1 MPTGSS
7 PWSDIFFA
15 FLSIALEG
23 APYIVFGT
31 LISGFIEAY
40 VPARAMEK
48 VLPRSLTLS
57 VLISGL
63 LGLVFPVCECAI
75 VPVIRRLVGKGL
87 PVANAITYMLAA
99 PIINPITM
107 ISTVTAFKGAE
118 PWSMVGARLG
128 LAYLV
133 TIIVGLVSARI
144 PIGKILTPRLLASV
158 SAEAPLHDHAT
169 GQSDHRVT
177 HALRTAQK
185 DFLETALFF
194 AMGVFL
200 TAVFNTK
207 IFVHPDIQGFIGGL
221 TQQPILSIASLMGL
235 ATVLSLCSTTDA
247 FIAATLYGFS
257 RASKLAFLVLGPM
270 LDIKLLFMYTTLF
283 QKKFLLWLVISLFF
297 LVGLSCV
304 IISSTWP
311 GWRY

>member
-1 MPTGSS
+1 MSTGSS
-7 PWSDIFFA
+7 PLSDIFFA

-40 VPARAMEK
+40 VPARIMEK
-48 VLPRSLTLS
+48 VLPRSHVFS
-57 VLISGL
+57 ILISGL

-75 VPVIRRLVGKGL
+75 VPVIRRLVSKGL
-87 PVANAITYMLAA
+87 PLANAITYMLTA
-99 PIINPITM
+99 PIINPITFV
-107 ISTVTAFKGAE
+107 STVTAFKGAE
-118 PWSMVGARLG
+118 PWSMVGMRFG

-133 TIIVGLVSARI
+133 TFIVGLASTRY
-144 PIGKILTPRLLASV
+144 PIEKVLTPRVLSSLTS
-158 SAEAPLHDHAT
+158 EAHAHDHAV
-169 GQSDHRVT
+169 GQSDHRIT

-185 DFLETALFF
+185 DFLETTMYF
-194 AMGVFL
+194 AMGVFI

-207 IFVHPDIQGFIGGL
+207 IFIHPGIQDSISGL
-221 TQQPILSIASLMGL
+221 TQQPTLSIFSLMGL

-270 LDIKLLFMYTTLF
+270 LDVKLLFMYATLF
-283 QKKFLLWLVISLFF
+283 QKKFLLRLVIWLFL
-297 LVGLSCV
+297 LVSVSC
-304 IISSTWP
+304 IIVAFTVP